1 MSRRLEQPTIDKE
14 SFLDIVHIV
23 KYRPESKCPY
33 FQLWKVAD
41 GYLARCKVLERNL
54 VRHEIQ
60 LCEEHWE
67 SCPIKR
73 YGDLVLESLESG

>member
-1 MSRRLEQPTIDKE
+1 MSRRSNIMASSRE
-14 SFLDIVHIV
+14 SFLSMVHVV

-33 FQLWKVAD
+33 FQMWKVED
-41 GYLARCKVLERNL
+41 GYVAHCKILERNL
-54 VRHEIQ
+54 TRHEVQ

-73 YGDLVLESLESG
+73 YGDLILEGLED